1 MAVNAEEL
9 KATPPDDERAFQL
22 LNECRSRLGGEWR
35 LLSSSQKLRKTLVEA
50 EYNGRPVIGKA
61 SRSKRSR
68 TAFGSITALWD
79 AGMRPPSMFT
89 VPEPIAWFDDLM
101 FLVVEKA
108 PGESVLDAMQQG
120 NGVEDSVRSAGLWL
134 AAMHALKVDVKP
146 DRFDVAA
153 AQRRAAELASALDNP
168 TIVRIAG
175 AAIRM
180 LGTEPASVVPSHG
193 DYHPMNIFVA
203 PGRVTA
209 IDLDTVGLRDAD
221 ADVGYFLAQT
231 ANFGLQMFDSFDAT
245 REIREAFLGCCPQA
259 DMRRVSAHMAWTL
272 LQSLHY
278 DACILKIKNERADLM
293 VQAAV
298 SVLRT
303 GSLDPAEE

>member
-1 MAVNAEEL
+1 
-9 KATPPDDERAFQL
+9 
-22 LNECRSRLGGEWR
+22 
-35 LLSSSQKLRKTLVEA
+35 
-50 EYNGRPVIGKA
+50 
-61 SRSKRSR
+61 
-68 TAFGSITALWD
+68 
-79 AGMRPPSMFT
+79 
-89 VPEPIAWFDDLM
+89 
-101 FLVVEKA
+101 VEKA

-153 AQRRAAELASALDNP
+153 AQRRAAELASALDDP
-168 TIVRIAG
+168 TIIRIAG

-245 REIREAFLGCCPQA
+245 RDLREAFLGSCPQA